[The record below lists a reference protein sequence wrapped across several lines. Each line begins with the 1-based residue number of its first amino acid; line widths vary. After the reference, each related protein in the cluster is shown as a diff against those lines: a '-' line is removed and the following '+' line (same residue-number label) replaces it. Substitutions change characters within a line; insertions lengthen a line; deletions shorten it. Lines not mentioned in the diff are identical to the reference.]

1 MGMKHVD
8 PGSVSAMLY
17 GAQWVTQNHKY
28 LLSNSNIFTISA
40 TEEGSKP
47 FVFFVF
53 FVLEDESI
61 VQVRRRVAFVAPYL
75 HRTSIL
81 QQ

>member
-47 FVFFVF
+47 FVFFV
-53 FVLEDESI
+53 LEDESI

>member
-1 MGMKHVD
+1 M
-8 PGSVSAMLY
+8 
-17 GAQWVTQNHKY
+17 TQNHKY

-40 TEEGSKP
+40 TEEGSKH
-47 FVFFVF
+47 FGFLF

>member
-40 TEEGSKP
+40 TEEGSKH
-47 FVFFVF
+47 FGVF